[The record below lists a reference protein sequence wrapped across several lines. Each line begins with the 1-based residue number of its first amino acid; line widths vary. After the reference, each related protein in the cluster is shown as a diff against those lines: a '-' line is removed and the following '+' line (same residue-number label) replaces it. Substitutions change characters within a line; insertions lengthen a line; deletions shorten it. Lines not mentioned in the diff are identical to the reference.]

1 MKEYIICFHQNGK
14 FWLEFDN
21 VSEEV
26 VFNIGDMRKVSE
38 REMFAIMEIA
48 HRQDI
53 KLSIYTAILTC
64 DLT

>member
-1 MKEYIICFHQNGK
+1 MREYIICFAQDGQ
-14 FWLEFDN
+14 FWLELDN
-21 VSEEV
+21 VNEEID
-26 VFNIGDMRKVSE
+26 FKIGDLRKVSE